1 MSWSVNYI
9 GTAQN
14 IINALNEQSEKFTG
28 QTKEE
33 FDAALPHIRG
43 LLAENY
49 APEKPPLL
57 KLDAS
62 GSGYSVGGEQKQRQ
76 CSVQIQQLWGALV

>member
-9 GTAQN
+9 GTAQK
-14 IINALNEQSEKFTG
+14 IIDALNEQSEKFTG

-33 FDAALPHIRG
+33 FDAALPHLRG

-49 APEKPPLL
+49 AEKQPLL

-76 CSVQIQQLWGALV
+76 CSVQLQQLWGVLV